1 MSNTDTIL
9 AMIRESSGLT
19 EELVCAT
26 GIQPHQQVNLICNRL
41 AHNGQIVRE
50 RDARGLLVN
59 RPVASAPG
67 PSRSTASLEPIPP
80 PSEPLSRGMRDARF
94 SDLDTVDPT
103 TTLLV
108 IACSGSKV
116 RDSPASPGMAVG
128 HRCWSPFLKM
138 WPTGC
143 ERPAPTCAG
152 VSCSTSA
159 RCSLP

>member
-26 GIQPHQQVNLICNRL
+26 GIQPHQKVNLICNRL

-128 HRCWSPFLKM
+128 PSML
-138 WPTGC
+138 
-143 ERPAPTCAG
+143 E
-152 VSCSTSA
+152 
-159 RCSLP
+159 SLPEDVANRLRAARADVRRRVMFNERTLFPA